1 MGQLRNTMD
10 VNMPETAK
18 MSVTASSAETR
29 NKIGELTKSIGN
41 ISFSSSGED
50 SISKKEIPGNLTET
64 NKVRRNTNKNKVY
77 LPMPRKTNSKA
88 SRSIIRKQD
97 YCKKCDIYGHKK
109 AECNGYSH
117 ELDMQKLKKESR
129 SNRIVMISE
138 EMKQVLDSQKNN

>member
-1 MGQLRNTMD
+1 
-10 VNMPETAK
+10 MPETVK
-18 MSVTASSAETR
+18 MPVAASSAETR

-109 AECNGYSH
+109 AECNGYTY
-117 ELDMQKLKKESR
+117 EIDMQSLKQKTR
-129 SNRIVMISE
+129 MNRIVMINGD
-138 EMKQVLDSQKNN
+138 MKQFLNKHKNN